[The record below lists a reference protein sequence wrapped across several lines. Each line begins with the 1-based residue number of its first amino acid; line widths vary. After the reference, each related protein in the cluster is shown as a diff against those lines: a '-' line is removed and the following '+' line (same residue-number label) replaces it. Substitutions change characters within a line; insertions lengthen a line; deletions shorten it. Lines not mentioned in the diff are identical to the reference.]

1 MENTATLLIS
11 CPDRKGLVKEI
22 STFIADNGGNIVSF
36 DQHIDEQTK
45 TFLARV
51 EWDLKDFQI
60 PKERIRDEF
69 LKVAQKFSMDFQ
81 LSFSDEIKKVAIFVS
96 KQLHCFWDIM
106 QRFYS
111 GELKGE
117 VKLVISN
124 HEEGRKIAEFFKV
137 PYYYIPKTKENKKEA
152 EREELKL
159 LKNYGIDLIILARYM
174 QILSS
179 EFVKAYRNK
188 IINIHHSFLP
198 AFPGARPYERAFKKG
213 VKIIGATA
221 HYVTEELDEGPI
233 IEQDVVRVNHKDNLQ
248 DFIRKGKDLEKIVL
262 ARAVKWHL
270 EDKILTYNGKTV
282 IFETSTRTISK

>member
-1 MENTATLLIS
+1 MLNSAILLIS

-22 STFIADNGGNIVSF
+22 SSFIADNGGNIVSF

-51 EWDLKDFQI
+51 EWDLEDFKI
-60 PKERIRDEF
+60 PREEIEREF
-69 LKVAQKFSMDFQ
+69 SKVAEKFSMNFK
-81 LSFSDEIKKVAIFVS
+81 LSFSDEVKKVAIFVS
-96 KQLHCFWDIM
+96 KQLHCFWDLM

-117 VKLVISN
+117 VRLVISN
-124 HEEGRKIAEFFKV
+124 HEDGRKIAEFFKV
-137 PYYYIPKTKENKKEA
+137 PYYYIPKTKENKEEA

-159 LKNYGIDLIILARYM
+159 LEEHAIDLVVLARYM
-174 QILSS
+174 QILSPK
-179 EFVKAYRNK
+179 FVNAYRNR

-198 AFPGARPYERAFKKG
+198 AFPGAKPYERAFKKG

-233 IEQDVVRVNHKDNLQ
+233 IEQDVVRVNHKDSLK
-248 DFIRKGKDLEKIVL
+248 DFIRKGKDLEKVVL

-270 EDKILTYNGKTV
+270 EDKILVYNGKTV
-282 IFETSTRTISK
+282 VFE

>member
-1 MENTATLLIS
+1 MQNAILLVS

-22 STFIADNGGNIVSF
+22 SSFIADNGGNIVSF

-51 EWDLKDFQI
+51 EWSLEGFKI
-60 PKERIRDEF
+60 PRDKIKEEF
-69 LKVAQKFSMDFQ
+69 KRVAEKFSMNFQ
-81 LSFSDEIKKVAIFVS
+81 ISFSDYVKKVAIFVS
-96 KQLHCFWDIM
+96 KQEHCFYDLM
-106 QRFYS
+106 HRFYS

-124 HEEGRKIAEFFKV
+124 HEKARKTAEFFGV
-137 PYYYIPKTKENKKEA
+137 PFYHIPKTKENKLEA
-152 EREELKL
+152 ERKELEL
-159 LKNYGIDLIILARYM
+159 LKNYGVELVILARYM
-174 QILSS
+174 QILSP
-179 EFVKAYRNK
+179 EFVKEYRNR

-198 AFPGARPYERAFKKG
+198 AFPGAKPYERAFRKG

-233 IEQDVVRVNHKDNLQ
+233 IEQDVVRVSHKDSLK
-248 DFIRKGKDLEKIVL
+248 DFIRKGKDLEKVVL

-270 EDKILTYNGKTV
+270 EDKILVYNGKTV
-282 IFETSTRTISK
+282 VFE

>member
-1 MENTATLLIS
+1 MLNSAILLIS

-22 STFIADNGGNIVSF
+22 SSFIADNGGNIVSF

-51 EWDLKDFQI
+51 EWDLEDFKI
-60 PKERIRDEF
+60 PREEIEREF
-69 LKVAQKFSMDFQ
+69 SKVAEKFSMNFK
-81 LSFSDEIKKVAIFVS
+81 LSFSDEVKKVAIFVS
-96 KQLHCFWDIM
+96 KQLHCFWDLM

-117 VKLVISN
+117 VRLVISN
-124 HEEGRKIAEFFKV
+124 HEDGRKIAEFFKV
-137 PYYYIPKTKENKKEA
+137 PYYYIPKTKENKEEA

-159 LKNYGIDLIILARYM
+159 LEEHAIDLVVLARYM
-174 QILSS
+174 QILSPT
-179 EFVKAYRNK
+179 FVNTYRNR

-198 AFPGARPYERAFKKG
+198 AFPGAKPYERAFKKG

-233 IEQDVVRVNHKDNLQ
+233 IEQDVVRVNHKDSLK
-248 DFIRKGKDLEKIVL
+248 DFIRKGKDLEKVVL

-270 EDKILTYNGKTV
+270 EDKILVYNGKTV
-282 IFETSTRTISK
+282 VFE

>member
-1 MENTATLLIS
+1 MVNAILLVS

-22 STFIADNGGNIVSF
+22 SSFIADNGGNIVNF

-51 EWDLKDFQI
+51 EWDIREFKI
-60 PKERIRDEF
+60 PKEQIEGEF
-69 LKVAQKFSMDFQ
+69 KKVAQRFEMNFKI
-81 LSFSDEIKKVAIFVS
+81 SFSDNVKKVAIFVS
-96 KQLHCFWDIM
+96 KQLHCFFDLM

-111 GELKGE
+111 GELKGD

-124 HEEGRKIAEFFKV
+124 HENGKSVADFFKV
-137 PYYYIPKTKENKKEA
+137 PFYHIPKSKDNKNEA
-152 EREELKL
+152 ERKELEL
-159 LKNYGIDLIILARYM
+159 LEKNNIDLIVLARYM
-174 QILSS
+174 QILSPN
-179 EFVKAYRNK
+179 FVSKYRNK

-198 AFPGARPYERAFKKG
+198 AFPGAKPYERAFKKG

-233 IEQDVVRVNHKDNLQ
+233 IEQDVIRVDHKDTLE
-248 DFIRKGKDLEKIVL
+248 DFIRKGKDLEKVVL

-270 EDKILTYNGKTV
+270 EDRILVYNGKTV
-282 IFETSTRTISK
+282 VF